1 MKTAS
6 IIALAGLAT
15 VASGQ
20 WYNGDPDLVN
30 GLAAEFNT
38 SVTDAYVFDDFNH
51 GGGVVDVIYGNYFWA
66 SSITGY
72 TYEIR
77 SGMSNGFGGTLHASG
92 NTDGAYSMVPNG
104 FDNFGFLGYTL
115 TADIPNVALGAGTYH
130 MALSPIGNGTGRGF
144 VQTTSGAN
152 SVGTPGG
159 NNDNSF
165 FYSVYFGSNYGRAGD
180 QLGINPADFSYG
192 VVVPAPASAALLGLG
207 ALVARRRR

>member
-6 IIALAGLAT
+6 IIALAGLTAA
-15 VASGQ
+15 ASAQ

-38 SVTDAYVFDDFNH
+38 AVADAYVFENFNH
-51 GGGVVDVIYGNYFWA
+51 GGGAIDLLYGNFFW
-66 SSITGY
+66 SSNITGY

-92 NTDGAYSMVPNG
+92 TTDGGYSMVPNG
-104 FDNFGFLGYTL
+104 FDNFGFIGHTL
-115 TADIPNVALGAGTYH
+115 TADIPDVNLGAGQYM
-130 MALSPIGNGTGRGF
+130 MAISPVGDGQGRGF

-152 SVGTPGG
+152 SVGTPI
-159 NNDNSF
+159 NDYRNWFHSN
-165 FYSVYFGSNYGRAGD
+165 YFGVTYGENYQGVPG
-180 QLGINPADFSYG
+180 FSYG
-192 VVVPAPASAALLGLG
+192 VTIPAPASAALLGLG

>member
-38 SVTDAYVFDDFNH
+38 TVSDAYVFENFNH
-51 GGGVVDVIYGNYFWA
+51 GGGAVDVLYGNFFWS

-72 TYEIR
+72 SYEIR
-77 SGMSNGFGGTLHASG
+77 SGMSNGFGGTLHQSG
-92 NTDGAYSMVPNG
+92 TTDGAYSMVPNG

-115 TADIPNVALGAGTYH
+115 TADIPDINLGAGEYM
-130 MALSPIGNGTGRGF
+130 MAISPIGNGTGRGF

-152 SVGTPGG
+152 SIGSPI
-159 NNDNSF
+159 NDYRNWFQSA
-165 FYSVYFGSNYGRAGD
+165 YFGATYIENYQGMPG
-180 QLGINPADFSYG
+180 FSYG